1 MPIVTAAAMN
11 KLDEKAVREL
21 AKQADMSVSTMA
33 FALDVG
39 ATTMRAY
46 LKKNNIEI
54 VHPSMLSRNAVRAHS
69 IKKSA
74 NKSIMEIVNIL
85 HNKHQEKNSC
95 DRIAIC
101 NLIE

>member
-1 MPIVTAAAMN
+1 VPIVTAAAMI

-21 AKQADMSVSTMA
+21 AKQADMSINKMA
-33 FALDVG
+33 TTLDVG

-46 LKKNNIEI
+46 LKKNGIKI
-54 VHPSMLSRNAVRAHS
+54 DHPSMLSRNAVRAHS
-69 IKKSA
+69 IRKSA